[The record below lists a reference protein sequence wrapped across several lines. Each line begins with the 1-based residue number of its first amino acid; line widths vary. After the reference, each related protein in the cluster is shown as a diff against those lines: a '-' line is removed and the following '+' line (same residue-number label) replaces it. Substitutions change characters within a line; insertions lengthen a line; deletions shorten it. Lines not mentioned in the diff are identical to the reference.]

1 MMEKRPLL
9 VILLLSSLLRPFVY
23 GQQLRLESLHQSIN
37 SESYDEIAPCI
48 SDDGLTLYFTRLG
61 CDQFDQTLIEN
72 GIDQSKA
79 LSPDQ
84 YLSHLSEIYTS
95 LSGSPIHNPVNSVFN
110 QDIWIANTAKTDFD
124 LIIHPGPPLNN
135 ALPNSISSIVHNSNE
150 VILVNQFIAE
160 GGMQKGFS
168 KSYLSE
174 NGMWVFPEPISI
186 NNYHNSG
193 PDVNLTVSNDEQV
206 IVLSLERE
214 DAVGRSDLYVC
225 FKLENGSWSEPKNLG
240 SGVNTPFREATPHLS
255 KDGNQL
261 FYSSDRGEPSGNNN
275 IYVQTRLDDT
285 WQKWTTPR
293 KFIAPVNSDASD
305 SHPYFC
311 PASGHLYFCSNRN
324 NNWDIF
330 RVQIDNPEFE
340 VLNIKGVV
348 LDKETM
354 QSIDGVQILCEQK
367 GIHPSVR
374 YSVEG
379 NFRMTLPW
387 ETKATLRVSKEGYEK
402 ESMVVVT
409 GPKMNANFVKELQFL
424 LIPIKSDESD
434 QSDKE
439 VVELE
444 RKAEAIKDKPEIG
457 KKIDLHSIYFLQ
469 SKAIV
474 RKDSYKELD
483 RLADY
488 LKEHPTIRIRVS
500 GHTDNQG
507 EEAALLKLSEDRAK
521 AIKDYLVLKQFI
533 DPYRIETVG
542 YGASQPINDN
552 STDKLRM
559 ANRRVEVEVTA
570 L

>member
-1 MMEKRPLL
+1 MKKRSLL
-9 VILLLSSLLRPFVY
+9 VILLLFSILKPFVY
-23 GQQLRLESLHQSIN
+23 GQQLRLESLHQNIN
-37 SESYDEIAPCI
+37 SADFDEIAPCI
-48 SDDGLTLYFTRLG
+48 SADGLTLYFTRMG
-61 CDQFDQTLIEN
+61 SDQFDRTLIEN
-72 GIDQSKA
+72 GIDQSKV
-79 LSPDQ
+79 LPPEQ
-84 YLSHLSEIYTS
+84 YLSRLREIYTDIA
-95 LSGSPIHNPVNSVFN
+95 GSPISNPVNSVFN
-110 QDIWIANTAKTDFD
+110 QDIWIANTTKKEFE
-124 LIIHPGPPLNN
+124 LLLHPGSPLNN
-135 ALPNSISSIVHNSNE
+135 ALPNSVSSLVPYSNE
-150 VILVNQFIAE
+150 VILVNQFIND

-174 NGMWVFPEPISI
+174 KGEWAFPEPVPI

-193 PDVNLTVSNDEQV
+193 PDVNLTLSEDGQV
-206 IVLSLERE
+206 MVLSLQRA

-240 SGVNTPFREATPHLS
+240 NGLNTPFREATPYLS
-255 KDGNQL
+255 KDNKQL
-261 FYSSDRGEPSGNNN
+261 FYSSDRGEASGNSN

-285 WQKWTTPR
+285 WQKWTSPR
-293 KFIAPVNSDASD
+293 RFIAPVNSDASD

-324 NNWDIF
+324 NTWDIY
-330 RVQIDNPEFE
+330 RVQIDNPTFE
-340 VLNIKGVV
+340 VLNIRGVV

-354 QSIDGVQILCEQK
+354 LPIDGAKILCEQK
-367 GIHPSVR
+367 GIHPSSR
-374 YSVEG
+374 YSGEG

-387 ETKATLRVSKEGYEK
+387 ETKATLRVSKEGYES
-402 ESMVVVT
+402 ESMVIVT
-409 GPKMNANFVKELQFL
+409 GPKMNSNYVKELQFL
-424 LIPIKSDESD
+424 LIPIKSDKSE

-439 VVELE
+439 VAKIDS
-444 RKAEAIKDKPEIG
+444 KAEAIKDKPEIG

-488 LKEHPTIRIRVS
+488 LKEHPTIKIRVA

-521 AIKDYLVLKQFI
+521 AIKDYLVFKQLI
-533 DPYRIETVG
+533 DPSRIETIG
-542 YGASQPINDN
+542 YGARQPINDN

-559 ANRRVEVEVTA
+559 ANRRVEVEVIG